1 VKLGGMHACRVFQFH
16 NREMR
21 DVLCR
26 YAATCDAGHITA
38 SDAAGGGGLRA
49 MQLALAD
56 AGLCHQHVDHI
67 NAHAT
72 STPRGDDAEATAIA
86 RLLHLG
92 DGTWSRDVSV
102 TSVKGSIG
110 HLLGAAGAV
119 EALITALAVSL
130 DTCPPTANTQS
141 SDTAVE
147 RLLQLQQSRSHSINV
162 ALSNSFG
169 FGGTNA
175 SLVLAKF
182 QQ

>member
-1 VKLGGMHACRVFQFH
+1 MRRVFRCRV
-16 NREMR
+16 MR
-21 DVLCR
+21 DIVIS

-56 AGLCHQHVDHI
+56 AGLSHQHVDHI

-72 STPRGDDAEATAIA
+72 STPRGDEAEATAIA
-86 RLLHLG
+86 RLLHLS
-92 DGTWSRDVSV
+92 DETLSRDVSV

-119 EALITALAVSL
+119 EALITALSVSR
-130 DTCPPTANTQS
+130 DTCPPIANTQS

-147 RLLQLQQSRSHSINV
+147 RLLQLRQSRSHAINV